1 MSVKRL
7 VRNHTATAEATTFKN
22 AIKTLQ
28 ELYHFQILRGRAQGL
43 DKVDPVDLDAF
54 LHGGTTAPTRGLQAL
69 RWISKN
75 AQLQW
80 TLPEL
85 RRVKQP
91 KAVGEQQAMLAFVPF
106 GRPAGAQIID
116 HIGMACAGRTA
127 NHGQLHRM
135 RTAVQIRVQTEQPSV
150 EEMNTILRDEATK
163 FFPGKRKQGQIVP
176 WQQHS
181 VGISVKHM
189 WQCYNNWR
197 NNRDSSVQGIFRMW
211 KHYTDFKKAHKAFRK
226 NGKEE
231 KGTG

>member
-1 MSVKRL
+1 MDARCRRPRGELTYARQTEWEMSVKRL

-69 RWISKN
+69 RWISKK

-106 GRPAGAQIID
+106 G
-116 HIGMACAGRTA
+116 
-127 NHGQLHRM
+127 GQDL
-135 RTAVQIRVQTEQPSV
+135 
-150 EEMNTILRDEATK
+150 
-163 FFPGKRKQGQIVP
+163 G
-176 WQQHS
+176 
-181 VGISVKHM
+181 
-189 WQCYNNWR
+189 Y
-197 NNRDSSVQGIFRMW
+197 VQGRGRQMDIFW
-211 KHYTDFKKAHKAFRK
+211 
-226 NGKEE
+226 GSGLWEWE
-231 KGTG
+231 SSGTST